1 MPSRLF
7 SPLTQRSLTFRNR
20 IVVAPMCQYS
30 ATDGFADE
38 WHLVHL
44 GSRAVG
50 GAGAVLVEAT
60 AVRPEGRITP
70 GDLGL
75 WSDAHVE
82 PLSRITSFV
91 RAHGCAAGVQLAH
104 AGRKASTREP
114 WNGGTLLSPEA
125 GGWVPDAPSA
135 VAFSD
140 AYALPNAL
148 DEAGVAR
155 VIESFRNATKRA
167 LAAGF
172 EFVEVHA
179 AHGYLLHEFLSPLA
193 NQRSDSWGGALEN
206 RMRLTLEVTR
216 AVREAWPADKP
227 VWVRVSATDW
237 ADGGWNVDET
247 VRLAQALK
255 ALGVDLVDC
264 SSGGLVA
271 LQKIPL
277 APGYQVTFAERVK
290 REAGVATGA
299 VGLITEPKQAEA
311 ILAEGKADVVLL
323 ARQLLRDPYW
333 PLRAAADLGGE
344 HPWPVQYLRAK

>member
-1 MPSRLF
+1 MPSHLF
-7 SPLTQRSLTFRNR
+7 SPFTQRSLTFRNR

-30 ATDGFADE
+30 ATDGFAEE

-104 AGRKASTREP
+104 AGRKASTSAP
-114 WNGGTLLSPEA
+114 WEGGKLLSPEA
-125 GGWVPDAPSA
+125 GGWIPDAPSA
-135 VAFSD
+135 LAFSD
-140 AYALPNAL
+140 AYATPHAL
-148 DEAGVAR
+148 DEAGIAR
-155 VIESFRNATKRA
+155 VIDSFRHAAKRA

-193 NQRSDSWGGALEN
+193 NQRTDSWGGALEN
-206 RMRLTLEVTR
+206 RMRLTLEVSR

-237 ADGGWNVDET
+237 ADGGWNADET
-247 VRLAQALK
+247 VQLAHALK

-271 LQKIPL
+271 HQKIPL
-277 APGYQVTFAERVK
+277 APGYQVPFAERVR
-290 REAGVATGA
+290 REAGIATGA
-299 VGLITEPKQAEA
+299 VGLITDPAQAEA
-311 ILAEGKADVVLL
+311 ILAEGKADVILL

-333 PLRAAADLGGE
+333 PLRAAAELGGE